1 MSDECVGYLRDV
13 NDGENIFEVFEGKL
27 TIGRQE
33 ANNVRNS
40 TSSFLPLLSSHLH
53 TRYRIPSRDETT
65 TSHTRTFV
73 SYHDTRTPD
82 RGREHIR

>member
-40 TSSFLPLLSSHLH
+40 QPPAACLSSPPTSTLATASHPVTKQPRHTHALCFLP
-53 TRYRIPSRDETT
+53 
-65 TSHTRTFV
+65 
-73 SYHDTRTPD
+73 
-82 RGREHIR
+82 